1 MEKRIKLKT
10 YEITYA
16 PTIEIS
22 QEVVDP
28 YDDWNCA
35 NVHGRY
41 FYSPFHNHDKK
52 RTKTVIVKALNKE
65 TAKALFAVHL
75 FNESTN
81 RGIKDGENP
90 YIFDGIRNIK
100 SIEEVDNDSE

>member
-52 RTKTVIVKALNKE
+52 RTKPL
-65 TAKALFAVHL
+65 
-75 FNESTN
+75 
-81 RGIKDGENP
+81 
-90 YIFDGIRNIK
+90 
-100 SIEEVDNDSE
+100 